1 MILKF
6 NIINQNIEF
15 LGKPVVSDSINYL
28 SLEINFSEDWNDTVK
43 TAVFRGPDEKVY
55 NSLIPESGKLI
66 IPFEVIKAPG
76 FTVSFF
82 GVSGK
87 RRITTDIAK
96 IQVRPSG
103 YETGETPE
111 DPTQDIYS
119 QIIDLVKSSDEKAN
133 EAQKTA
139 QSVRDDADNGKFIG
153 QQGPKGDTGPAGPQ
167 GEQGPKGEQG
177 IQGETGPQGSQGETG
192 PRGEQG
198 IQGEKGELGPQGIQ
212 GEKGDKGDKGDP
224 GAKGDKGDPGEV
236 TNEQLT
242 AAITEATSNEE
253 SRANNTYANAL
264 KGSVTGSALEINDI
278 SPIEHSLNINVRSKN
293 LIPFPYYFQTIYTEN
308 PFVLNGI
315 TFTVNSDGSV
325 TANGTN
331 TSNSA
336 FQIPALAQ
344 VTLLDVSKGRYLVY
358 GVTGGSYTTYGL
370 NISAC
375 KINNTDYY
383 FKYKNVYDDSSTSSD
398 GGPIAVDITEDGVRL
413 YVGITVRVNAVL
425 DNVVFRPMFV
435 KGNTVLPFD
444 INVSDITTVKVNK
457 YGKNLIPYPYANT
470 TKTVNGITFTD
481 NGDGT
486 ITANGTAT
494 ADAIFSSITTML
506 YAGTYFLSGCPAG
519 GSDTTYYLHYR
530 GYNHD
535 IGKGSKVTI
544 ASKWNNQFEIVIK
557 SGYTANKLV
566 FKPQFEI
573 GSTATEYEEYIAPET
588 FTPKSDGTVERVE
601 SLYPT
606 TTLLTNN
613 NGAIIEAEYNRDLNK
628 AFAELEEK
636 LTNAILSTG
645 GNT

>member
-28 SLEINFSEDWNDTVK
+28 SLEISFSEDWNDTVK

-153 QQGPKGDTGPAGPQ
+153 QQGPKGDIGPAGPQ

-198 IQGEKGELGPQGIQ
+198 IQGEKGDLGPQGIQ

-242 AAITEATSNEE
+242 AAIAEAASNEV

-264 KGSVTGSALEINDI
+264 KGSVTGSAMEINDI

-293 LIPFPYYFQTIYTEN
+293 LIPFPYAFQGSYPNSTFTISG
-308 PFVLNGI
+308 V
-315 TFTVNSDGSV
+315 TFTVNEDGSI
-325 TANGTN
+325 TINGTN
-331 TSNSA
+331 EASSA
-336 FQIPALAQ
+336 ISLVVISGSTKLQ
-344 VTLLDVSKGRYLVY
+344 VTSGNYLVY
-358 GVTGGSYTTYGL
+358 GVQGGSYNTYGL
-370 NISAC
+370 NCSLF
-375 KINNTDYY
+375 KGTTSTDYY
-383 FKYKNVYDDSSTSSD
+383 YKYKNVYNDNNPIGTD
-398 GGPIAVDITEDGVRL
+398 GAPLLAEVTDNTVGLAIKLVVRGNATL
-413 YVGITVRVNAVL
+413 NNVTVK
-425 DNVVFRPMFV
+425 PMFV
-435 KGNTVLPFD
+435 KGDVVLPFD
-444 INVSDITTVKVNK
+444 VNVPDITTVNVTIGEETYTPNADGSIEGVKS
-457 YGKNLIPYPYANT
+457 IYPT
-470 TKTVNGITFTD
+470 TA
-481 NGDGT
+481 
-486 ITANGTAT
+486 ITANT
-494 ADAIFSSITTML
+494 
-506 YAGTYFLSGCPAG
+506 SGA
-519 GSDTTYYLHYR
+519 
-530 GYNHD
+530 
-535 IGKGSKVTI
+535 
-544 ASKWNNQFEIVIK
+544 
-557 SGYTANKLV
+557 LV
-566 FKPQFEI
+566 
-573 GSTATEYEEYIAPET
+573 
-588 FTPKSDGTVERVE
+588 DC
-601 SLYPT
+601 
-606 TTLLTNN
+606 
-613 NGAIIEAEYNRDLNK
+613 EYNRDLNK

>member
-28 SLEINFSEDWNDTVK
+28 SLEISFSEDWNDTVK

-177 IQGETGPQGSQGETG
+177 IQGETGPQGSQGKTG

-242 AAITEATSNEE
+242 AAITEAKSNEV

-278 SPIEHSLNINVRSKN
+278 SPIEHTLNINVRSKN
-293 LIPFPYYFQTIYTEN
+293 LIPFPYNFQVINGNPYTY
-308 PFVLNGI
+308 NGV
-315 TFTVNSDGSV
+315 TFTVNDNGTV

-331 TSNSA
+331 TSASSWA
-336 FQIPALAQ
+336 IRTVDLA
-344 VTLLDVSKGRYLVY
+344 VTFPWEKGKYLIF
-358 GVTGGSYTTYGL
+358 GVTGGSYNTYGMNCSIYPANGYPSKWYIRYK
-370 NISAC
+370 NIYDDANE
-375 KINNTDYY
+375 INN
-383 FKYKNVYDDSSTSSD
+383 S
-398 GGPIAVDITEDGVRL
+398 GPLLIDVTEDG
-413 YVGITVRVNAVL
+413 GVRVGVDLTIRANAVL
-425 DNVVFRPMFV
+425 DNVVFKPMV
-435 KGNTVLPFD
+435 IKGDSVLPFD
-444 INVSDITTVKVNK
+444 INISDLTAVN
-457 YGKNLIPYPYANT
+457 
-470 TKTVNGITFTD
+470 
-481 NGDGT
+481 
-486 ITANGTAT
+486 
-494 ADAIFSSITTML
+494 
-506 YAGTYFLSGCPAG
+506 
-519 GSDTTYYLHYR
+519 
-530 GYNHD
+530 
-535 IGKGSKVTI
+535 VTI
-544 ASKWNNQFEIVIK
+544 GEETYTPNADGSIEGVK
-557 SGYTANKLV
+557 S
-566 FKPQFEI
+566 I
-573 GSTATEYEEYIAPET
+573 
-588 FTPKSDGTVERVE
+588 
-601 SLYPT
+601 YPT
-606 TTLLTNN
+606 TAISTNTS
-613 NGAIIEAEYNRDLNK
+613 GALIDCEYNRDLNK

>member
-28 SLEINFSEDWNDTVK
+28 SLEISFSEDWNDTVK

-119 QIIDLVKSSDEKAN
+119 QIIDLVKSSDKKAN

-167 GEQGPKGEQG
+167 GERGPKGEQG
-177 IQGETGPQGSQGETG
+177 IQGE
-192 PRGEQG
+192 
-198 IQGEKGELGPQGIQ
+198 KGDLGPQG
-212 GEKGDKGDKGDP
+212 EKGDKGDP

-242 AAITEATSNEE
+242 AAIAEAASNEV

-264 KGSVTGSALEINDI
+264 KGSVTGSTLEINDI

-293 LIPFPYYFQTIYTEN
+293 LIPFPYDFQSTYTEN
-308 PFVLNGI
+308 PITLNGV
-315 TFTVNSDGSV
+315 TFTVNDDGSIIM
-325 TANGTN
+325 NGTN
-331 TSNSA
+331 ELSSA
-336 FQIPALAQ
+336 MSLRIISPRAMQ
-344 VTLLDVSKGRYLVY
+344 VTPGSYLMY
-358 GVTGGSYTTYGL
+358 GINGGSYTTYGL
-370 NISAC
+370 SCTLWKGTSGSEA
-375 KINNTDYY
+375 Y
-383 FKYKNVYDDSSTSSD
+383 FAYRNVYDDSSPFSTTQTT
-398 GGPIAVDITEDGVRL
+398 GGPVIADVTDTIVRPL
-413 YVGITVRVNAVL
+413 INLTIRANATV
-425 DNVVFRPMFV
+425 DNVTVKPMFV
-435 KGNTVLPFD
+435 KSDTLLPFD
-444 INVSDITTVKVNK
+444 INIPDLTAVS
-457 YGKNLIPYPYANT
+457 
-470 TKTVNGITFTD
+470 
-481 NGDGT
+481 
-486 ITANGTAT
+486 
-494 ADAIFSSITTML
+494 
-506 YAGTYFLSGCPAG
+506 
-519 GSDTTYYLHYR
+519 
-530 GYNHD
+530 
-535 IGKGSKVTI
+535 VTI
-544 ASKWNNQFEIVIK
+544 GEETYTPNADGNVVGVK
-557 SGYTANKLV
+557 S
-566 FKPQFEI
+566 I
-573 GSTATEYEEYIAPET
+573 
-588 FTPKSDGTVERVE
+588 
-601 SLYPT
+601 YPT
-606 TTLLTNN
+606 TAISTNTS
-613 NGAIIEAEYNRDLNK
+613 GALIDCEYNRDLNK